1 MSTLTILSLLILL
14 GVWAIAWRRS
24 PRLAFGMFIG
34 VGIAW
39 MFYGK
44 PWLARRQAAQALA
57 AHRARESGDDA
68 KPADPVSAG
77 A

>member
-39 MFYGK
+39 VAVLLARPYLTGSEEIPIWLPPLIPYGK
-44 PWLARRQAAQALA
+44 
-57 AHRARESGDDA
+57 
-68 KPADPVSAG
+68 
-77 A
+77 